1 VSVLLQPA
9 SHREGLGLGRK
20 ASPPDALII
29 APPRDIPV
37 PLLHLDPALNA
48 MAAKALARNSHV
60 SKIAYLLDLS
70 GAVGVD
76 AEQGFP
82 PAPDSGVAA
91 EVTAAIHLQVAR
103 DHLDVGV
110 ADREQGIEVVA
121 AEGVS
126 SSVERSWDVHEG
138 FVGPKTARGRRTVP
152 IAAVLRGFLIEHKL
166 RSGRSEEL
174 VFGNDE
180 FSRRQRERAARGN
193 ETKGRTA

>member
-20 ASPPDALII
+20 ASPPDALIV

-126 SSVERSWDVHEG
+126 SSVLLFHVLLRHRPLSIVL
-138 FVGPKTARGRRTVP
+138 VGGPIKKKGRVAGRASRAVGRVGRDSRRT
-152 IAAVLRGFLIEHKL
+152 LL
-166 RSGRSEEL
+166 GRP
-174 VFGNDE
+174 
-180 FSRRQRERAARGN
+180 
-193 ETKGRTA
+193 